1 MRVLTR
7 VCVIG
12 AVLLLAACA
21 SAPRA
26 DKMDPAA
33 SEKAVKQRVDLLL
46 SRYSRNDQVG
56 VVAML
61 DPERFMMLGT
71 NFDERM
77 SSPSQLR
84 SQMDRDFSTWRSV
97 AFTDVR
103 DMDVR
108 VGSDLATAVF
118 TITFAAGSGPSLP
131 VRLCTTWHKVNGEWM
146 LTQSASAI
154 PPQG

>member
-1 MRVLTR
+1 MRAFTQ
-7 VCVIG
+7 VCLIG
-12 AVLLLAACA
+12 AVLLLAACT
-21 SAPRA
+21 SAPTARPV
-26 DKMDPAA
+26 DTAA
-33 SEKAVKQRVDLLL
+33 AEKAVTQRVDLLL
-46 SRYSRNDQVG
+46 SRYARNDQVG

-61 DPERFMMLGT
+61 DPVRFVMLGT
-71 NFDERM
+71 NFNERM
-77 SSPSQLR
+77 STPAELR
-84 SQMDRDFSTWRSV
+84 SQMDHDFSAWQSV

-118 TITFAAGSGPSLP
+118 TMTFSAGGGPSLP

-146 LTQSASAI
+146 LTQSSSAI

>member
-1 MRVLTR
+1 MRVVTQ
-7 VCVIG
+7 VCVVG
-12 AVLLLAACA
+12 AVFLIAGCAA
-21 SAPRA
+21 AP
-26 DKMDPAA
+26 PAA
-33 SEKAVKQRVDLLL
+33 KVDPVMAEKAVTQRVDLLL
-46 SRYSRNDQVG
+46 SRYARNDQVG

-61 DPERFMMLGT
+61 DPGRFVMLGT
-71 NFDERM
+71 NFNEKM
-77 SSPSQLR
+77 STPAELR
-84 SQMDRDFSTWRSV
+84 SQMDHDFSAWGSA

-118 TITFAAGSGPSLP
+118 TLTFSAASGPSLP